1 MHFDELMARRRM
13 VRHYRCEPIPDAVLQ
28 RILGVVRRAPSAGN
42 CRPHRL
48 ALVTDPADRARLA
61 AIAEDWYS
69 KLGLPPW
76 ISQAPAQIVLG
87 VREESYHERYR
98 EPDKLEADGTQI
110 GWPVPFW
117 WFDAGALLMLLQL
130 AAIDAGL
137 VTGFYSPAA
146 AEDLAAIAAV
156 AGFAADV
163 AVAGVITLGFPAA
176 ADGASDQS

>member
-13 VRHYRCEPIPDAVLQ
+13 VRRYRSEPIPDAVLQ
-28 RILGVVRRAPSAGN
+28 GVLGVVRRAPSAGN

-61 AIAEDWYS
+61 AIAEGWYL

-87 VREESYHERYR
+87 VREDSYHERYR
-98 EPDKLEADGTQI
+98 SPEKLDADGTEI

-146 AEDLAAIAAV
+146 PEDLAAIAAV
-156 AGFAADV
+156 AGFGADV
-163 AVAGVITLGFPAA
+163 AVAGVVTLGFPVP
-176 ADGASDQS
+176 ADAASDHS

>member
-13 VRHYRCEPIPDAVLQ
+13 VRHYGCEPIPDAVLQ

-176 ADGASDQS
+176 ADGASDRP